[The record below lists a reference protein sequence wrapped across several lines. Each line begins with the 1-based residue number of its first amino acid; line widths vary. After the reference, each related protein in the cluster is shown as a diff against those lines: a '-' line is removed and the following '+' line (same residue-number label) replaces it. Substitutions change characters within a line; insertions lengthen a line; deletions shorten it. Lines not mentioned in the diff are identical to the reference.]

1 MKYNVVNTKAI
12 KRIVPKIGHSLFAC
26 KKYLN
31 ICSYIFIITPSE
43 ERGSGVGYRRNDTME
58 KMISKAADA
67 AEKYELMS
75 DGIVAEL
82 EDKLFV
88 MFTYGP
94 ESTYYLAEVHSGRI
108 VAAISMFEGCKCVLA
123 YDENEGWR
131 IDAIDENGNKDGSI
145 RLCRTGIDLGTM
157 GEAGRKNVPIAGDV
171 AKVTTSDFREA
182 DDHDT
187 DCRRGRDLRQNDKRA

>member
-1 MKYNVVNTKAI
+1 MIDIA
-12 KRIVPKIGHSLFAC
+12 
-26 KKYLN
+26 
-31 ICSYIFIITPSE
+31 YIHQ
-43 ERGSGVGYRRNDTME
+43 GSRRTDTME
-58 KMISKAADA
+58 KMIGKEVETTAI
-67 AEKYELMS
+67 KYELMS
-75 DGIVAEL
+75 DGIVAEI

-88 MFTYGP
+88 IFTYGP
-94 ESTYYLAEVHSGRI
+94 ESRYYLAEIHSGRI
-108 VAAISMFEGCKCVLA
+108 VAAISMSEGCKCVLA